1 MSYIWNVILSF
12 SSAEFW
18 HEDEPQDNCEALNK
32 INEWLLADKVHLY
45 GPLMDLTACANG
57 NETGMSANVYGG
69 GFKRFDIEEFI
80 EVVARQEW
88 QALADVQLFVQ
99 GEEAETFTMVRLFE
113 PEDEDEET

>member
-1 MSYIWNVILSF
+1 MEVSLIMSYIWNVILSF

-69 GFKRFDIEEFI
+69 GFQTFRYRG
-80 EVVARQEW
+80 VYRSCCPSGVASP
-88 QALADVQLFVQ
+88 
-99 GEEAETFTMVRLFE
+99 G
-113 PEDEDEET
+113 